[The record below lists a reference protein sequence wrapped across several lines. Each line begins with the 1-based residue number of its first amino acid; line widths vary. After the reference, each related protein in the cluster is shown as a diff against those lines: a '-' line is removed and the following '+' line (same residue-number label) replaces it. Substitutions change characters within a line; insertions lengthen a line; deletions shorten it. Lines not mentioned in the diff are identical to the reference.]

1 MGYIHGNIN
10 IHSTL
15 SDTMMLSGFALL
27 SECSCDDHKVTLVC

>member
-1 MGYIHGNIN
+1 MGYIHSNIN

-27 SECSCDDHKVTLVC
+27 GDDHKVTLVC